1 MTDDMKDFLK
11 LMGEE
16 LLPPDVRDLRYL
28 LQDSLSGKLYLKLRF
43 FEILNTFQK
52 TE

>member
-16 LLPPDVRDLRYL
+16 LLPPDVRDLSV
-28 LQDSLSGKLYLKLRF
+28 QDSLSGKFYLKLRF